1 MVTAAMES
9 MRPIPTTGIRN
20 HDAYENLR
28 FAAASKL
35 GMREGGSGLHAFDT
49 KCCIGF
55 LRNPARGYTCRLV
68 RVPGDYGWP
77 HDRFNNDCPST
88 TQPFESADYMMRPL
102 MIAACLALTTA
113 VAFAD
118 EPNQA
123 PAATTTAATPAPAA
137 VPTLKGDA
145 KAGRQLIYTCQG
157 CHGVT
162 GYKNAYPSYHVPR
175 LGGQS
180 EVYLLNAL
188 TEYKKG
194 TRKHPTMQAQAQSFS
209 DQDIANI
216 AAYLATVK

>member
-1 MVTAAMES
+1 
-9 MRPIPTTGIRN
+9 
-20 HDAYENLR
+20 
-28 FAAASKL
+28 
-35 GMREGGSGLHAFDT
+35 
-49 KCCIGF
+49 
-55 LRNPARGYTCRLV
+55 
-68 RVPGDYGWP
+68 
-77 HDRFNNDCPST
+77 
-88 TQPFESADYMMRPL
+88 MMRPL

-123 PAATTTAATPAPAA
+123 PAATTTAATPAPAVA
-137 VPTLKGDA
+137 PALKGDA
-145 KAGRQLIYTCQG
+145 KAGKQLIYTCQG

-216 AAYLATVK
+216 AAFLATVK